1 MNNIPSYA
9 IQMKEETKRHT
20 TLLRSR
26 SKTVELPYKRDEFL
40 EQGLIEW
47 SVGYGK
53 ENTVNTFTRKEYES
67 AMIKVVANASA
78 GGIKS
83 SGLAPEPNLTGVK
96 NAMTHTHVLGR
107 LSPNAGVK
115 VSMLFHCLAKHR
127 RSMKSSAKKQANAD
141 ALTVAQ
147 TTKTS
152 VTFDVVPMG
161 EKKKVKAHSEH
172 AGVKQAI
179 RAYCR
184 VKWGSDWHADA
195 TLKTTRMAEATKA
208 LYNPNI

>member
-9 IQMKEETKRHT
+9 IQMNEETKRHT

-47 SVGYGK
+47 TVGYGK
-53 ENTVNTFTRKEYES
+53 ENTMNTFTRKEYVAS
-67 AMIKVVANASA
+67 MQKVVANASA

-83 SGLAPEPNLTGVK
+83 SGLAPEPNLAGVK
-96 NAMTHTHVLGR
+96 NALPLTHTLGR
-107 LSPNAGVK
+107 LSPNAGTK
-115 VSMLFHCLAKHR
+115 VSMLFHCLAKYR
-127 RSMKSSAKKQANAD
+127 RSLKSSAKKQANAD
-141 ALTVAQ
+141 ALAVAQ

-195 TLKTTRMAEATKA
+195 TLKPTRMAEATKA

>member
-26 SKTVELPYKRDEFL
+26 SKTVDLPYKRDEFVNH
-40 EQGLIEW
+40 GLIEW
-47 SVGYGK
+47 TEGYGK
-53 ENTVNTFTRKEYES
+53 ENTMNTFTRAEYVAS
-67 AMIKVVANASA
+67 MQKVVANASA

-83 SGLAPEPNLTGVK
+83 SGLAPEPNLVGVK
-96 NAMTHTHVLGR
+96 NALTSTHVLGG

-115 VSMLFHCLAKHR
+115 VSMLFHCLAKYR
-127 RSMKSSAKKQANAD
+127 RSLKSSAKKQANAD
-141 ALTVAQ
+141 NLALAVKHKAQ
-147 TTKTS
+147 I
-152 VTFDVVPMG
+152 TFDVVPMG
-161 EKKKVKAHSEH
+161 EKKKVKAYSEH
-172 AGVKQAI
+172 ADVKTAT

-184 VKWGSDWHADA
+184 ARWGNDWAKDSA
-195 TLKTTRMAEATKA
+195 IRASRKLEASKH

>member
-9 IQMKEETKRHT
+9 IQTKEETKRHT

-26 SKTVELPYKRDEFL
+26 SKTVDLPYKRDEFVNH
-40 EQGLIEW
+40 GLIEW

-53 ENTVNTFTRKEYES
+53 ENTMNTFTRAEYQA
-67 AMIKVVANASA
+67 AMIKVVTNASA
-78 GGIKS
+78 AGIKN
-83 SGLAPEPNLTGVK
+83 SGLAPEPNLVGVK
-96 NAMTHTHVLGR
+96 NAIPLTHTLGR
-107 LSPNAGVK
+107 LSPNAGMK
-115 VSMLFHCLAKHR
+115 VSMMFHCLAKHR
-127 RSMKSSAKKQANAD
+127 RSKKSEAKKQANAD
-141 ALTVAQ
+141 ALAVAQ

-152 VTFDVVPMG
+152 VTFDVVPKG

-184 VKWGSDWHADA
+184 VKWGSEWHADA

>member
-9 IQMKEETKRHT
+9 IQMNEETKRHT
-20 TLLRSR
+20 TLMRSR
-26 SKTVELPYKRDEFL
+26 SKTVDLPYKRDEFVNH
-40 EQGLIEW
+40 GLIEW
-47 SVGYGK
+47 TVGYGK
-53 ENTVNTFTRKEYES
+53 ENTMNTFTRAEYVAS
-67 AMIKVVANASA
+67 MQKVVANASA

-96 NAMTHTHVLGR
+96 NALTLTHVLGVK
-107 LSPNAGVK
+107 SPNAGTK
-115 VSMLFHCLAKHR
+115 VSMLFHCLAKYR
-127 RSMKSSAKKQANAD
+127 RSVKSTAKKQANAD
-141 ALTVAQ
+141 NLALAVKHKAQ
-147 TTKTS
+147 I
-152 VTFDVVPMG
+152 TFDVVPMG

-184 VKWGSDWHADA
+184 VKWGSDWHADT
-195 TLKTTRMAEATKA
+195 TLKPTRMAEATKA